1 MSMNNYNSQIICY
14 NITHFKKL
22 EKFTF
27 TGRRI
32 MTPFSFFGTF
42 LFRFTNQPVIF

>member
-1 MSMNNYNSQIICY
+1 MNNYNFQIICY
-14 NITHFKKL
+14 NIMHFKKL

-27 TGRRI
+27 ARRRI

-42 LFRFTNQPVIF
+42 LFRFANEPIIF